1 MNSQNNIAMKKLFL
15 MFAVAG
21 FVLSTASATLAGDDK
36 DKKDAAKKECSKDAK
51 SCCKKDASK
60 ACAKADTKSCH
71 SDKKAEKKPA
81 ENSTVKK

>member
-1 MNSQNNIAMKKLFL
+1 MKKLFL

-21 FVLSTASATLAGDDK
+21 FVLSTASVTLAGDDK
-36 DKKDAAKKECSKDAK
+36 DKKDGAKKECSKDAK

-60 ACAKADTKSCH
+60 ACAKADASKSCH
-71 SDKKAEKKPA
+71 SGDKAEKKPA